1 MIVGIPKRSLL
12 ALPRAVRRVARIEPF
27 VAPRPRLGL
36 FSAFA
41 LMMER
46 QAELFIRGLGE

>member
-12 ALPRAVRRVARIEPF
+12 VLPRAVKRVVRTEPL
-27 VAPRPRLGL
+27 VAPKPRFGL

-46 QAELFIRGLGE
+46 QAELLIRGFGE